1 LKKVTVVKSSEVKTE
16 TFNLDDFIQDKE
28 SRATIMTITKKE
40 LRKLADSL
48 GLDYTQKE
56 IAFSKKLLNAYLAKR

>member
-1 LKKVTVVKSSEVKTE
+1 LKKVTVVKSSEVKIE
-16 TFNLDDFIQDKE
+16 KFNLDDFIQDKE

-48 GLDYTQKE
+48 GLEYVEKD

>member
-1 LKKVTVVKSSEVKTE
+1 VVKSSEVKTE

-48 GLDYTQKE
+48 GLEYTQKE
-56 IAFSKKLLNAYLAKR
+56 IAFSKKLLNAYLTKR

>member
-1 LKKVTVVKSSEVKTE
+1 MKKVTVVKSSEVKTE

>member
-1 LKKVTVVKSSEVKTE
+1 LKKVTVVKSSEVKIE
-16 TFNLDDFIQDKE
+16 KFNLDDFIQDKE

-48 GLDYTQKE
+48 GLEYAEKD

>member
-1 LKKVTVVKSSEVKTE
+1 VVKSSEVKIE
-16 TFNLDDFIQDKE
+16 NFNLDDFIQDKE

-48 GLDYTQKE
+48 GLEYVEKD